1 MKVPVVCMCGEK
13 MFIWTENVR
22 PDMLNDKFL
31 ELLRE
36 QGVIY

>member
-1 MKVPVVCMCGEK
+1 MEK
-13 MFIWTENVR
+13 MFIWNENMR

-31 ELLRE
+31 ETLRE